1 MPVDVLTPDRL
12 GIVALFLGVLIAVL
26 LGLRGLRLRG
36 PIAPPAH
43 APLQLLAS
51 IPLGV
56 QGRALLLEAAGT
68 QMLVVLP
75 RRGAPVVQPVAQTV
89 APATLPSAVPSAAP
103 TPMPTPVQGAHA

>member
-12 GIVALFLGVLIAVL
+12 GIVALFLGALIVVA

-36 PIAPPAH
+36 PAAPPRPA
-43 APLQLLAS
+43 ALQLVAS
-51 IPLGV
+51 IPLGA

-75 RRGAPVVQPVAQTV
+75 RRGAPALHPVGQPAHDAAGTVQGVQP
-89 APATLPSAVPSAAP
+89 
-103 TPMPTPVQGAHA
+103 